1 MNIAIDGMGGDYAPA
16 EIVKGAIDAAK
27 AFSSDRFTIVGDKDK
42 IFEISKH
49 LPSNIAIEHTDEYIT
64 MEEKPSEA
72 FKKKKRSSM
81 KIAAELVRDGK
92 CDAILSAG
100 NTGALLETCILTIGR
115 IKGIKRPAL
124 ATFFPTKKGHS
135 LLIDSGANAECKH
148 EYLVQFA
155 QMGSIYMQVVEGIK
169 EPSVGLIN
177 IGTEKGKG
185 NSFYQKTHE
194 LMENETSLI
203 FTGNVEPRD
212 FLMGKVHVGVA
223 DGFTG
228 NLTLKS
234 IEAGADFIYT
244 VLREEIKKSI
254 VAKVAMLTLKP
265 IFKNMKKRLD
275 HSEHGGAL
283 LAGLKGIC
291 IKSHGRADA
300 RTIMNAAKLAKTIH
314 SHKMIEHFCKLG
326 DSASQLS
333 SDEQQV

>member
-27 AFSSDRFTIVGDKDK
+27 AYSSDHFVIVGDKEK
-42 IFEISKH
+42 ILGVYKN
-49 LPSNIAIEHTDEYIT
+49 LPSNVSIEHTDEYIT

-92 CDAILSAG
+92 CHAILSAG
-100 NTGALLETCILTIGR
+100 NTGALLETSILTIGR

-135 LLIDSGANAECKH
+135 ILIDSGANAECKN
-148 EYLVQFA
+148 EYLIQFA
-155 QMGSIYMQVVEGIK
+155 QMGSIYMEVVEGIH

-177 IGTEKGKG
+177 IGSERGKG
-185 NSFYQKTHE
+185 NSFYQKAFE
-194 LMENETSLI
+194 MMENEPTLS
-203 FTGNVEPRD
+203 FAGNVEPRD
-212 FLMGKVHVGVA
+212 FLSGRVHVGVA

-228 NLTLKS
+228 NMILKS
-234 IEAGADFIYT
+234 MEAGADFLNS
-244 VLREEIKKSI
+244 VMREEIKKSI
-254 VAKVAMLTLKP
+254 VAKVATLTLKP
-265 IFKNMKKRLD
+265 IFRNMKKRLD

-300 RTIMNAAKLAKTIH
+300 RAIFNAVKLAKTIH
-314 SHKMIEHFCKLG
+314 SHKMIDAFSKIGE
-326 DSASQLS
+326 AAETAAIQ
-333 SDEQQV
+333 

>member
-27 AFSSDRFTIVGDKDK
+27 IYSSDHFVLVGDREK
-42 IFEISKH
+42 ILAVSKH
-49 LPSNIAIEHTDEYIT
+49 LPSNISIEHTDEFIT

-92 CDAILSAG
+92 CHAILSAG
-100 NTGALLETCILTIGR
+100 NTGALLETSILTIGR

-135 LLIDSGANAECKH
+135 ILIDSGANAECKS
-148 EYLVQFA
+148 EYLIQFA
-155 QMGSIYMQVVEGIK
+155 QMGSIYMEAVEGIDN
-169 EPSVGLIN
+169 PTVGLIN
-177 IGTEKGKG
+177 IGSEKGKG
-185 NSFYQKTHE
+185 NSFYQKTYE
-194 LMENETSLI
+194 LMENEKSLY
-203 FTGNVEPRD
+203 FSGNIEPRD
-212 FLMGKVHVGVA
+212 FLSGKVHVGVA

-228 NLTLKS
+228 NMILKS
-234 IEAGADFIYT
+234 MEAGADFVNS

-254 VAKVAMLTLKP
+254 VAKVTTLTLKP
-265 IFKNMKKRLD
+265 IFRNVKKRLD

-300 RTIMNAAKLAKTIH
+300 RAITNAARLAKTIH
-314 SHKMIEHFCKLG
+314 SHNMIESFKKIG
-326 DSASQLS
+326 EAA
-333 SDEQQV
+333 EAEEVTV